1 MQRWTPAAVRATIV
15 SAAVLLVFSAP
26 IAGSAVISTTRQI
39 SGAAA
44 SSGISAKIPGW
55 RIASAAEARVPVAVE
70 AERPIACGSDSPAAS
85 AEDRRLLR
93 FSAERLI
100 DRPIIAPGMPGLAR
114 EGGRDNINGPSL
126 IRVPDWVPNA
136 KGKYY
141 LYFAHHGGKHIRL
154 AYADELT
161 GPWTIVP
168 GGVLGVEQSPGRGHI
183 ASPDVHV
190 DHAERRI
197 RMYFHQPGP
206 PGSPISGQVSFA
218 AVSRDGL
225 KFEPR
230 PEVLGK
236 FYFRVFEYDGWF
248 YALAKNDNEDGII
261 YRSRD
266 PLSEF
271 RPGPRYLPK
280 VRHTAAWVDRP
291 SAMLYVFYSLVGE
304 ADRPEHICVSSVDL
318 RDDWMQWRFSPPQ
331 SVLLPERDW
340 EGARLPHKPS
350 SYGAAAGPVRQLR
363 DPAVF
368 RDGDQMYLLYS
379 TAGEQGIGIAR
390 LNAHRAAE
398 AAAPGGDQS
407 AEPSAAPPVPSA
419 GQPSMLSRGTASSVR

>member
-1 MQRWTPAAVRATIV
+1 MFRHNPRDAGVGKGSAAGAMGRCLFGFGRSKRVDGRGALRWTGAPVRAAIG
-15 SAAVLLVFSAP
+15 SAAVLLFFSAAT
-26 IAGSAVISTTRQI
+26 AGWNT
-39 SGAAA
+39 
-44 SSGISAKIPGW
+44 
-55 RIASAAEARVPVAVE
+55 ASATE
-70 AERPIACGSDSPAAS
+70 AERPIACASESRAAS

-93 FSAERLI
+93 FSAERLV

-126 IRVPDWVPNA
+126 IRVPDWVPNV

-190 DHAERRI
+190 DHSERQI

-248 YALAKNDNEDGII
+248 YALAKNDNEDGIL

-266 PLSEF
+266 PLSGF

-280 VRHTAAWVDRP
+280 VRHTAVWIDRP

-368 RDGDQMYLLYS
+368 CDGDQMYLLYS

-390 LNAHRAAE
+390 LRTLLDRAEDNAMPKQHRPEDAPYGDRTKAGRSNAA
-398 AAAPGGDQS
+398 
-407 AEPSAAPPVPSA
+407 
-419 GQPSMLSRGTASSVR
+419 T